1 VPSEA
6 IYFFAHL
13 DGSGAP
19 LSGGNRY
26 SMTFDS
32 GSLPP
37 LADMGFWSVTM
48 YGTNGLLVENA
59 LHRYIIR
66 PDSGL
71 AYGADGSLTIYLQAE
86 EPSGVPLSNWLPSP
100 STEFAIGFRAYRPAA
115 AIKDG
120 SWFPPAIEQASQ

>member
-1 VPSEA
+1 
-6 IYFFAHL
+6 
-13 DGSGAP
+13 
-19 LSGGNRY
+19 
-26 SMTFDS
+26 MTFDS
-32 GSLPP
+32 DSLPP

-59 LHRYIIR
+59 LHRYVIR

-100 STEFAIGFRAYRPAA
+100 ATEFVIGFRAYRPAA
-115 AIKDG
+115 DIKDG
-120 SWFPPAIEQASQ
+120 LWFPPAIEKASQ